1 MPNLLTLTT
10 NLKSLRF
17 GNDTPGGGS
26 SNQPY
31 IQTPIPDQN
40 LQVSGDNLPAPD
52 FLLRGGMNSARDTAT
67 DIVRLTKYFADLK
80 SPSGVLFASK
90 QNSLSAIAV
99 RTQASKGALNEGA
112 YTPLSTLAQA
122 GVNFIGGHIDKQG
135 LDIINGINTYS
146 DELQERITIT
156 REGVGTSLNSII
168 GNALGEGNRLV
179 DLTTEFN
186 TKKTKGNELINVL
199 SYRGGPN
206 SNLGLGTTYIKIAT
220 DASGAPLVTGANN
233 PNLINFFPPLPEP
246 PPDDTLDFIDND
258 PGILGS
264 PNFGFNPGGTRGG
277 VKDGLY
283 GFDIFKGGSY
293 VTIDSNKKINTN
305 ISDFRREILKIH
317 EQKVSYVGSIAPSY
331 KPKNGKTYE
340 GNNGSRVG
348 ITSPGLRGDR
358 KNYTTGKVID
368 RTEQGTGG
376 RVSVVDE
383 INFQPIYQSK
393 SVRTDLE
400 VKKNDLVKFRIA
412 AINQS
417 DPNLKQFI
425 HFRAFINSFT
435 DNYGA
440 QWTGQKFMGRGEE
453 FYKYN
458 GFTRNISMTFT
469 VAAQS
474 KPELMAQYKKLNFL
488 SSNLAPI
495 YSSAGYLGGPL
506 IQLTMGGWCY
516 ELPGFISTLNLD
528 IPQESTWEIGINPQ
542 GESDHSVKEM
552 PHICNVNMEFTP
564 IHTFRPEKQELTFG
578 GDGNE
583 VATYGSQRYL
593 ELTNGYN
600 NNYVPVSLAE
610 ATNPR
615 SKIETTYSKTGE

>member
-1 MPNLLTLTT
+1 MPDLLTLTT

-40 LQVSGDNLPAPD
+40 QQVSGDNLSSPD
-52 FLLRGGMNSARDTAT
+52 FLLRGGMNSARDTVT
-67 DIVRLTKYFADLK
+67 DVVRLTKYFTDLK

-146 DELQERITIT
+146 DELQERITVT

-186 TKKTKGNELINVL
+186 TKKTKGNELVNVL

-220 DASGAPLVTGANN
+220 DASGVPLVTGANN
-233 PNLINFFPPLPEP
+233 PNLSSFFPPPLPPP
-246 PPDDTLDFIDND
+246 PPDDIFPLE
-258 PGILGS
+258 PVILGS
-264 PNFGFNPGGTRGG
+264 ESPDNFRAEGVRGN
-277 VKDGLY
+277 VKNGLY

-293 VTIDSNKKINTN
+293 TTINAKGKTDIN
-305 ISDFRREILKIH
+305 ISDFRREVLKIQ

-358 KNYTTGKVID
+358 KNYTAGKIID

-393 SVRTDLE
+393 KVREDLE

-440 QWTGQKFMGRGEE
+440 TWNGQKYMGRGEQ
-453 FYKYN
+453 FYKYD
-458 GFTRNISMTFT
+458 GFTRDINMSFT
-469 VAAQS
+469 MAAQS

-488 SSNLAPI
+488 ASNLAPI
-495 YSSAGYLGGPL
+495 YSGAGYLGGPL

-516 ELPGFISTLNLD
+516 ELPGFIETLNLE
-528 IPQESTWEIGINPQ
+528 IPQESTWEIGIDSK

-552 PHICNVNMEFTP
+552 PHICNVTMKFTP
-564 IHTFRPEKQELTFG
+564 IHTFRPEKQKLTFG

-615 SKIETTYSKTGE
+615 SKVENTYSQTGE